1 MLENFDYN
9 VKKTE
14 DCVLIYVNNWVN
26 LIHDLLIQKMNGKS
40 SVTCV
45 AEALKVHE
53 NKYKNSSIKEG
64 SYIFITSVAADV
76 SQYTNFEIEGKK
88 FFNVPIT
95 QVLGVFKD
103 SIITFNNLEMLYD
116 KILVEKINTSSFNDI
131 ILPETNEMI
140 GKVVKIGT
148 NSFDKNFNK
157 IPLQVKIGDVVL
169 IKDNVSTSIRLGNKE
184 YFAIEEKAIV
194 GIIKENAEITFI
206 NNSILM
212 KPYYFKKLLNS
223 TILEAPDI
231 NYEDLD
237 YSEVYNR
244 DLFKIEYIDK
254 NIEALQKGDI
264 VLAKRD
270 FTNYVYLNREKY
282 FLLNGK
288 DWIEAKLEV
297 GE

>member
-14 DCVLIYVNNWVN
+14 DCVLIYVNEWVQASD
-26 LIHDLLIQKMNGKS
+26 IVIQKINGRYAVS
-40 SVTCV
+40 CI
-45 AEALKVHE
+45 AEALKIHE
-53 NKYKNSSIKEG
+53 KNYKNSPIKEG
-64 SYIFITSVAADV
+64 SCMLITSVAADV
-76 SQYTNFEIEGKK
+76 CQYTNFELEGKK
-88 FFNVPIT
+88 FFNLPIM
-95 QVLGVFKD
+95 QVLGVFKGNL
-103 SIITFNNLEMLYD
+103 INLNNLEMIYD
-116 KILVEKINTSSFNDI
+116 KVLVEKIDTKHSDI

-140 GKVVKIGT
+140 GRVVKVGT
-148 NSFDKNFNK
+148 NSFDKDLNRV
-157 IPLQVKIGDVVL
+157 PLQVKIGDVVL
-169 IKDNVSTSIRLGNKE
+169 IKDNVSTPIRLDGKD
-184 YFAIEEKAIV
+184 YFGIEEKAIV

-206 NNSILM
+206 NESILM
-212 KPYYFKKLLNS
+212 KPYHFKKLLNS

-244 DLFKIEYIDK
+244 DLFKIEYIDNNVK
-254 NIEALQKGDI
+254 NLQRDDI

-270 FTNYVYLNREKY
+270 FTNYVYLNQEKY

-288 DWIEAKLEV
+288 DYIEAKLEI

>member
-14 DCVLIYVNNWVN
+14 DCVLIYVNKWVQASD
-26 LIHDLLIQKMNGKS
+26 IVIQKINGRYS
-40 SVTCV
+40 TSCI

-53 NKYKNSSIKEG
+53 KNYKNSPIKEG
-64 SYIFITSVAADV
+64 SYMLITSVAADV
-76 SQYTNFEIEGKK
+76 CRYTNFEIDGEK
-88 FFNVPIT
+88 FFNLPIM

-103 SIITFNNLEMLYD
+103 NLINLNNLEMIYD
-116 KILVEKINTSSFNDI
+116 KILVEKIDTNSYAGI

-148 NSFDKNFNK
+148 NSFDKDFNR
-157 IPLQVKIGDVVL
+157 IPLQVKIDDVIL
-169 IKDNVSTSIRLGNKE
+169 IKDNVSTPIRLDGKD
-184 YFAIEEKAIV
+184 YYAIEEKSIV

-206 NNSILM
+206 NESILM
-212 KPYYFKKLLNS
+212 QPYYFKNLLNS

-244 DLFKIEYIDK
+244 DLFKIKYIDK
-254 NIEALQKGDI
+254 SISELNEGDI

-270 FTNYVYLNREKY
+270 YTDYVYLKQEKY
-282 FLLNGK
+282 FLLFGK
-288 DWIEAKLEV
+288 NWIEAKIII
-297 GE
+297 